1 MVLRSLADSVARD
14 FLAVRPG
21 SSRFVRSP
29 LRVLVERE
37 PNFEIRSNVLW
48 MRHKTS
54 VRLGSSLFHYDHDQ

>member
-21 SSRFVRSP
+21 SSRFVRNP

-37 PNFEIRSNVLW
+37 PIFEIRNNVRW
-48 MRHKTS
+48 MRNETF
-54 VRLGSSLFHYDHDQ
+54 VRLAVH